1 MDLNYLLYNG
11 FIHTLYPRRPVVSA
25 IAISGDR
32 IVGIGNDDLCHQ
44 FSKIGEKIDLG
55 KNTVIPGLTDAHAH
69 LNLYTD
75 FLNNVDLFGTGNAE
89 EVVSR
94 VLAYNE
100 KVPGT
105 SWITGW
111 GWGQEDWPGRA
122 FPTAALIDRLIF
134 NRPVFL
140 TGKSGHVAWINS
152 LALHI
157 ANISQDTNDPPGG
170 EIQRDALGQPT
181 GILFDEAIK
190 LIERVVPKLTV
201 DVLASR
207 MRDAI
212 LSINQQGITGLHDN
226 DGADCFQALQILR
239 GKNDLTLRVIKNLPL
254 PLLTHAIELGLRW
267 GFGDDFLRIGGIKI
281 FADGALGS
289 RTAAM
294 FAPYEGEPENIGII
308 VTEKEDII
316 EAVHKASLAGL
327 PSAIHAIG
335 DRAVHDVL
343 DAYETVRKIE
353 RSKHITPSSR
363 RHRIE
368 HVQLIHPKDI
378 HRLAE
383 LNVIA
388 SMQPIHATSDMMM
401 ADQCWG
407 DRAAYSYN
415 WRLQLKYGTILA
427 FGSDAPVESIN
438 PFWGIH
444 AAVTRRRLDGS
455 PNPAGWRSDN
465 NGCLSVDEAIQAY
478 TAGPSVAAGQEN
490 KLGKLMPGYLADLV
504 VLNQDIYTIDP
515 MAIADTKPL
524 SVMIGGEWVVGDHC
538 KNNRNV

>member
-1 MDLNYLLYNG
+1 MDINYFLYNG
-11 FIHTLYPRRPVVSA
+11 IIHTLDPKHPTVSA
-25 IAISGDR
+25 IAISGNR
-32 IVGIGNDDLCHQ
+32 IVAIGNDDLRNQ
-44 FSKIGEKIDLG
+44 FSKIGEEIDLR
-55 KNTVIPGLTDAHAH
+55 KNAVIPGLTDAHAH

-75 FLNNVDLFGTGNAE
+75 FLHNVDLFGTTDAE
-89 EVVSR
+89 QAVSR
-94 VLAYNE
+94 VLAHNK

-122 FPTAALIDRLIF
+122 FPTAALIDSAVF

-140 TGKSGHVAWINS
+140 TGKSGHVAWCNS

-157 ANISQDTNDPPGG
+157 ANITRDTNAPPGG

-190 LIERVVPKLTV
+190 LVERVVPKLTV
-201 DVLASR
+201 DELASR
-207 MRDAI
+207 MQDAM
-212 LSINQQGITGLHDN
+212 LTINQQGITGLHDN

-239 GKNDLTLRVIKNLPL
+239 EKNALTLRVIKNLPL
-254 PLLTHAIELGLRW
+254 MLLDYALELGLRW

-294 FAPYEGEPENIGII
+294 FAPYEGEPENYGII
-308 VTEKEDII
+308 ITEKEDII

-327 PSAIHAIG
+327 PSLIHAIG

-353 RSKHITPSSR
+353 HSKQITPGSR

-415 WRLQLKYGTILA
+415 WRLQLNHGAQLA
-427 FGSDAPVESIN
+427 FGSDAPVEAIN

-455 PNPAGWRSDN
+455 PNPEGWRSEN
-465 NGCLSVDEAIQAY
+465 NGCLTVDEAVHAY
-478 TAGPSVAAGQEN
+478 TIGPSVAAGQEK
-490 KLGKLMPGYLADLV
+490 KLGKLEPGYLADLL
-504 VLNQDIYTIDP
+504 VLNQDIYTIEP
-515 MAIADTKPL
+515 MAIAETKPI
-524 SVMIGGEWVVGDHC
+524 SVMIGGEWVVGGSL
-538 KNNRNV
+538 